1 MKLLINEFKGIIWP
15 NKKQVKKELL
25 VVIIYSII
33 GLLFILGVNFLA
45 SNFLTLLSG
54 LFLWLIL

>member
-54 LFLWLIL
+54 LFL